1 MEFIEMQHASLWGS
15 LGSLEAGP
23 LSLDNLVMEEQ

>member
-1 MEFIEMQHASLWGS
+1 MEMQHAPLWGS

-23 LSLDNLVMEEQ
+23 LSLDNRAMEKQ